1 MSECRYIG
9 PDSIITRTGIV
20 AGYKYIYSIGV
31 EKHAVVTLIRNESGR
46 IRIAWTHHGIVA
58 AFLSGCGYVVY
69 VRRLELGEPLT

>member
-1 MSECRYIG
+1 MSECRCIG

-31 EKHAVVTLIRNESGR
+31 EKHAAVTLIQNESGR

-58 AFLSGCGYVVY
+58 AADVCSDYVVY